1 MLINEK
7 EEYLK
12 FMILIKTRYNLE
24 ECYNSLKFKKKLME
38 ENTNY
43 YDNYLYER
51 QYNEMLAF
59 YNENIKI
66 LNQLFNIDVLDDFN
80 DIDDEI
86 FRKWPIILEYLKNN
100 KCDYEWTKK
109 DFTDI
114 KYYEM
119 YNNITTYDLRWENKD
134 SKMGTNPIYFEFFYL
149 KYLDDKF
156 SIIFKEIIDNGLFNP
171 NKRTLICSREPFWA
185 LAFPDNY
192 ESTNISNK
200 IIFDKRCNY
209 RMLDNGTDNVLL
221 LLRRLTGYFDK
232 DDLNSSQKEFALNFL
247 FKIIKENN
255 CSILQ
260 EYVENSFGSVL
271 NDPLIFGLFANEEY
285 IAKYDEFN
293 NLYRYLISEE
303 GVISQCNALEHKTEG
318 CNRAIDFYISI
329 IEKDNPENNNGIQ
342 LLKKLNK

>member
-1 MLINEK
+1 MLIKK

-12 FMILIKTRYNLE
+12 FMILIKIRYNIE
-24 ECYNSLKFKKKLME
+24 ECENSLKFKKKLMK
-38 ENTNY
+38 ENTNP
-43 YDNYLYER
+43 YDNYYYER
-51 QYNEMLAF
+51 QYNDMLDF

-66 LNQLFNIDVLDDFN
+66 LNELFNIRVKDNFN
-80 DIDDEI
+80 DIDNEI
-86 FRKWPIILEYLKNN
+86 FKKWSIILEYLKNN

-109 DFTDI
+109 DFVDT

-119 YNNITTYDLRWENKD
+119 YNNITSYDLRWEKKD
-134 SKMGTNPIYFEFFYL
+134 SNMDTNPIYFDFFYL

-156 SIIFKEIIDNGLFNP
+156 SIIFKEIVDNGLFNP

-192 ESTNISNK
+192 EPTDLSNK

-221 LLRRLTGYFDK
+221 LLRRFTGYFGK
-232 DDLNSSQKEFALNFL
+232 DDLTSSQKEFALNFL

-260 EYVENSFGSVL
+260 EYVECLPGFIL
-271 NDPLIFGLFANEEY
+271 NDPLIFVLFANEEY

-293 NLYRYLISEE
+293 NLYKYCISEE
-303 GVISQCNALEHKTEG
+303 GVKNQCNALEHKTEG
-318 CNRAIDFYISI
+318 CGRAIDFYIEL
-329 IEKDNPENNNGIQ
+329 IEKDNPENKEGIK
-342 LLKKLNK
+342 LLKGIM